1 MTHNRIRYAA
11 GSDIGRSRTKN
22 EDSVYASEHLLA
34 IADGMGGHGHGDV
47 ASAAAI
53 EALSAVD
60 GGAPPEDLI
69 TTLESGVREAARR
82 LSELAEHDPTLERMG
97 TTITAMLW
105 DGESRFAV
113 AHVGDSRAYMLRDGG
128 LYQITRDHTLVQSLV
143 DDGHMSPDQAAKH
156 PNRSLLLRALETSGL
171 ADPDLSLRDAHP
183 GDRYLLCSDG
193 LTAVLEP
200 ETLHQVLTAI
210 DEPAEAVRR
219 LIELANEG
227 GGPDNITCIV
237 ADVAFDN
244 QNGDGPQPTP

>member
-11 GSDIGRSRTKN
+11 GSDVGRSRTKN
-22 EDSVYASEHLLA
+22 EDSVHAGRQLLA
-34 IADGMGGHGHGDV
+34 IADGMGGHGHGEV

-53 EALSAVD
+53 SALSALEDVPLSAD
-60 GGAPPEDLI
+60 PLAALEGA
-69 TTLESGVREAARR
+69 VRDAARR
-82 LSELAEHDPTLERMG
+82 LSELAEQDPALERMG

-105 DGESRFAV
+105 DGHSRFAL
-113 AHVGDSRAYMLRDGG
+113 AHVGDSRAYMLRDGA

-143 DDGHMSPDQAAKH
+143 DDGRMSPDQAARH

-171 ADPDLSLRDAHP
+171 ADPDLSLRDAYP

-200 ETLHQVLTAI
+200 ETLHHLLTTIA
-210 DEPAEAVRR
+210 DPEEAVRH
-219 LIELANEG
+219 LIALANEG

-237 ADVAFDN
+237 ADVE
-244 QNGDGPQPTP
+244 PVSP

>member
-22 EDSVYASEHLLA
+22 EDSVYASEQLLA
-34 IADGMGGHGHGDV
+34 IADGMGGHGHGEV

-53 EALSAVD
+53 EALSGAIPDAVPVAD
-60 GGAPPEDLI
+60 GDASAEELAAI
-69 TTLESGVREAARR
+69 LEGGIREAARR
-82 LSELAEHDPTLERMG
+82 LSELAENDPTLERMG
-97 TTITAMLW
+97 TTVTAMLW
-105 DGESRFAV
+105 DGQSRFAV
-113 AHVGDSRAYMLRDGG
+113 AHMGDSRAYMLRDGG

-171 ADPDLSLRDAHP
+171 AEPDLSLRDAQP

-200 ETLHQVLTAI
+200 ETLHHVLTTV
-210 DEPAEAVRR
+210 DDPEEAVRR

-237 ADVAFDN
+237 ADIESM
-244 QNGDGPQPTP
+244 P